1 MFCINIYKSMPSKP
15 YNSTIEK
22 LKYQIAKSHQEVD
35 ERTQSELDLKKQAY
49 YLAIYRECLLFAVD
63 LIAGPE
69 RAGQIIQ
76 KVEEKAIKMFKIL
89 LESDD
94 FDAFELELPTLEE

>member
-1 MFCINIYKSMPSKP
+1 MQEESKQL
-15 YNSTIEK
+15 IEK
-22 LKYQIAKSHQEVD
+22 LKKQLEKTKAETD
-35 ERTQSELDLKKQAY
+35 ERTKAEIELKKQAY

-69 RAGQIIQ
+69 RAGQIVQ
-76 KVEEKAIKMFKIL
+76 KVEEKANKMFKIL